1 MTKRGHPRAPYST
14 WKKTVWLSPEC
25 LDLLA
30 AWRARQP
37 GTTLSSAV
45 ETLVRL
51 GLRQDLPTAYAAPLE
66 AACRAAVKEE
76 MGRTVTLLASASVD
90 AHAAY
95 ALALLLATQGKSP
108 DQAMKIRQT
117 ARDAARATVRLRAS
131 RKGRAELVALL
142 TEPPGGDHQP
152 EPGPGEGERG

>member
-1 MTKRGHPRAPYST
+1 MAGKRGHPRAPYST

-51 GLRQDLPTAYAAPLE
+51 GVQQDIPTAYAAPLE

-76 MGRTVTLLASASVD
+76 MARTTALLASASVD
-90 AHAAY
+90 ASAAY
-95 ALALLLATQGKSP
+95 ALALRLVSAGKS
-108 DQAMKIRQT
+108 AEEAEAIRREVRQ
-117 ARDAARATVRLRAS
+117 DAQDTLRRRAS
-131 RKGRAELVALL
+131 RKGRADLL
-142 TEPPGGDHQP
+142 AILAEP
-152 EPGPGEGERG
+152 EPEA

>member
-1 MTKRGHPRAPYST
+1 MAGKRGHPRAPYST

-25 LDLLA
+25 LDLIA

-51 GLRQDLPTAYAAPLE
+51 GVQQDVPTAYAAPLE

-76 MGRTVTLLASASVD
+76 MSRTTALLASASVD
-90 AHAAY
+90 ATAAY
-95 ALALLLATQGKSP
+95 ALALRLASAGKAGRPDRSQGLRGGTGDGRFGHGAP
-108 DQAMKIRQT
+108 
-117 ARDAARATVRLRAS
+117 ARHAR
-131 RKGRAELVALL
+131 
-142 TEPPGGDHQP
+142 
-152 EPGPGEGERG
+152 

>member
-1 MTKRGHPRAPYST
+1 MAGKRGHPRPAYST

-25 LDLLA
+25 LDLIA

-51 GLRQDLPTAYAAPLE
+51 GLQQEIPTAYAAPLE

-76 MGRTVTLLASASVD
+76 MARTT
-90 AHAAY
+90 
-95 ALALLLATQGKSP
+95 ALLEAQP
-108 DQAMKIRQT
+108 DERLD
-117 ARDAARATVRLRAS
+117 RAAD
-131 RKGRAELVALL
+131 GRARLPR
-142 TEPPGGDHQP
+142 PPGRDQV
-152 EPGPGEGERG
+152 EALRG

>member
-1 MTKRGHPRAPYST
+1 MAGKRGHPRPAYST

-25 LDLLA
+25 LDLIA

-51 GLRQDLPTAYAAPLE
+51 GLQQEIPTAYAAPLE

-76 MGRTVTLLASASVD
+76 MARTTALLASSAVD
-90 AHAAY
+90 ASATYTLAVRLAGAGRPPEQLEAIRKAA
-95 ALALLLATQGKSP
+95 
-108 DQAMKIRQT
+108 RQE
-117 ARDAARATVRLRAS
+117 ARDLVRYRAG
-131 RKGRAELVALL
+131 RKGREELAAILAA
-142 TEPPGGDHQP
+142 P
-152 EPGPGEGERG
+152 EP

>member
-1 MTKRGHPRAPYST
+1 MAGKRGHPRPAYST

-25 LDLLA
+25 LDLIA

-51 GLRQDLPTAYAAPLE
+51 GLQQEIPTAYAAPLE

-76 MGRTVTLLASASVD
+76 MARTTALLASSAVD
-90 AHAAY
+90 ASATYTLAVRLAGAGRSPEQLEAIRKAA
-95 ALALLLATQGKSP
+95 
-108 DQAMKIRQT
+108 RQE
-117 ARDAARATVRLRAS
+117 ARDLVRYRAG
-131 RKGRAELVALL
+131 RKGREELAAILAA
-142 TEPPGGDHQP
+142 P
-152 EPGPGEGERG
+152 EP